1 MKQYIYFFIGFALV
15 GLGIS
20 QFISNQ
26 SEYREDTKL
35 EANISDIKES
45 NTIKDNNMSEVINP
59 VIKMKTTKGDITIEL
74 FKDKS
79 PKTVGYIMDFVKEKY
94 YDGILFH
101 RVIKGFMIQGGD
113 PLTKDSSKKAMFG
126 TGGPDFKFDDEFND
140 EKLVKGSIAMAN
152 SGKNTNG
159 SQFFIVTA
167 ESTPWLDGAHTN
179 FGKVIE
185 GLEVAEQIE
194 NVEVD
199 SNDLP
204 LEDIKINTIEIIKE

>member
-1 MKQYIYFFIGFALV
+1 MNKYIYVFVLVVIIGFGSLLFV
-15 GLGIS
+15 GN
-20 QFISNQ
+20 NQ
-26 SEYREDTKL
+26 SSTKDS
-35 EANISDIKES
+35 ETESNTS
-45 NTIKDNNMSEVINP
+45 NTIKDNNMSDIINP
-59 VIKMKTTKGDITIEL
+59 VIKMETTKGDITIEL

-79 PKTVGYIMDFVKEKY
+79 PETVGYIMNFVKEKY

-113 PLTKDSSKKAMFG
+113 PLTKDSSKKFLFG

-167 ESTPWLDGAHTN
+167 EATPWLDGVHTN

-185 GLEVAEQIE
+185 GIEVAEEIE

-204 LEDIKINTIEIIKE
+204 IEDIKINTIEIIKE